1 MSPFKESPEFM
12 RQREIEEARC
22 RAYDAY
28 VTPGMNRAA
37 RRTAK
42 GRMLVAQGEA
52 AALKAE
58 LEVVRRQIEE
68 LCA

>member
-1 MSPFKESPEFM
+1 MTPFEENPEAM
-12 RQREIEEARC
+12 RRREVHEARC
-22 RAYDAY
+22 AAYDAY

-52 AALKAE
+52 AALRAE
-58 LEVVRRQIEE
+58 LEVLRRQIAEAE
-68 LCA
+68 